1 MFYFDTLP
9 KIATPDENGNAIL
22 MTNLIARARLIEQL
36 QNNPMLF
43 YEYAIQ
49 EGDTPEIVAEK
60 YYGDPYRYW
69 IVLLSNELL
78 NPLWDWPLSEQMFLD
93 YINTK
98 YKTDAEAENKT
109 PFEYTNTTVY
119 QYRKI
124 LTTKNFESDI
134 ENITTLP
141 INLTQYN
148 ALTPS
153 STNYNLPD
161 GACNVSITKELVTIY
176 DYEKELNEA
185 KTQIKLL
192 NATYVAD
199 FEASFRNLMG
209 A

>member
-9 KIATPDENGNAIL
+9 KIITPDENGNAIIL
-22 MTNLIARARLIEQL
+22 TNLIARARLIEQL

-98 YKTDAEAENKT
+98 YKTDAEAENQT

-119 QYRKI
+119 QYQKI
-124 LTTKNFESDI
+124 VTTKNFESGV
-134 ENITTLP
+134 ENITTLS
-141 INLTQYN
+141 INQTEYN

-153 STNYNLPD
+153 STNYNLLD
-161 GACNVSITKELVTIY
+161 GGCNVTIAKQIITLY
-176 DYEKELNEA
+176 DYEKNLNEDR
-185 KTQIKLL
+185 TQIKLL
-192 NATYVAD
+192 NSAYVSE
-199 FEASFRNLMG
+199 FESSFRNLMG